1 MSIPLLSYSPS
12 SRNHRVS
19 GYEILGDEQPRIYT
33 AEYLQSSLEMDALI
47 KAAYRQIF
55 HEQQMLDSNR
65 QTCLESQLRTGQ
77 ITVRDFIRGLAI
89 SDAFRRLNYES
100 NNNYRFVQICVQRLL
115 GREVYNEREK
125 LAWSI
130 VLASKGLHR
139 FIDDLVDTE
148 EYMSNFGYNT
158 VPYQRRR
165 ILQGHSLGELPFARM
180 ARYGEDYRDKLPLPL
195 MRKQVEPFNL
205 QTFLRSSDRDV
216 VLLLL
221 ASTLALIVLFS
232 LLTTFGYFPKFGGY

>member
-1 MSIPLLSYSPS
+1 MPIPLLSYSPS

-139 FIDDLVDTE
+139 FIDDLVDSE

-180 ARYGEDYRDKLPLPL
+180 ARYGEDYRDKLPS
-195 MRKQVEPFNL
+195 MTKKQVEPFNL

-232 LLTTFGYFPKFGGY
+232 LLTTFGYLPKFGGY

>member
-1 MSIPLLSYSPS
+1 MPIPLLSYSPS

-139 FIDDLVDTE
+139 FIDDLVDSE

-180 ARYGEDYRDKLPLPL
+180 ARYGEDYRDKLPS
-195 MRKQVEPFNL
+195 MTKKQVEPFNL

>member
-1 MSIPLLSYSPS
+1 MSIPLLSYFPS

-19 GYEILGDEQPRIYT
+19 GYEILSDEQPKIYT
-33 AEYLQSSLEMDALI
+33 TEYLQSSLEMDALI

-65 QTCLESQLRTGQ
+65 QICLESQLRTGQ
-77 ITVRDFIRGLAI
+77 ITTRDFIRGLAI
-89 SDAFRRLNYES
+89 SDPFRRLNYES
-100 NNNYRFVQICVQRLL
+100 NNNYRFVQICIQRLL
-115 GREVYNEREK
+115 GREVYNEGEK

-139 FIDDLVDTE
+139 FIDDLVDSE

-165 ILQGHSLGELPFARM
+165 ILQGRSLGELPFARI
-180 ARYGEDYRDKLPLPL
+180 ARYGEDYRDKLPLTL
-195 MRKQVEPFNL
+195 TKKQVEPLNL

-232 LLTTFGYFPKFGGY
+232 LLTAYGYFPKFGGY

>member
-1 MSIPLLSYSPS
+1 MPIPLLSYSPS

-139 FIDDLVDTE
+139 FIDDLVDSE

-180 ARYGEDYRDKLPLPL
+180 ARYGEDYRDKLPS
-195 MRKQVEPFNL
+195 MTRKQVEPFNL

-232 LLTTFGYFPKFGGY
+232 LLTTFGYLPKFGGY